1 MKNKEKAIAAMRDF
15 LEAVGVDL
23 NDRDMEK
30 TPERVAAL
38 FDYLFSGM
46 DKKPEEIWGELFDV
60 ESDGIVAV
68 RNIPFHSICE
78 HHLLPFFG
86 SVSIAYIPKNGR
98 VAGFGKFTKLVE
110 CISHQ
115 PQLQERLTSMIAQE
129 IEKGLD
135 AEGVLVVVEAHQ
147 LCMAMHGEIA
157 NDTSTITSKSLGV
170 FQEDSLLCRQAM
182 KLLDKNEL

>member
-1 MKNKEKAIAAMRDF
+1 MKNKEKAVAAMKDF

-30 TPERVAAL
+30 TPERVASL
-38 FDYLFSGM
+38 FSYLFSGM
-46 DKKPEEIWGELFDV
+46 NEKPENVWGELFDV

-68 RNIPFHSICE
+68 RNIPFYSVCE

-86 SVSIAYIPKNGR
+86 KVSIAYIPKNGR

-115 PQLQERLTSMIAQE
+115 PQLQERLTSMIAKE
-129 IEKGLD
+129 IERGLG

-147 LCMAMHGEIA
+147 LCMAMRGEIA
-157 NDTSTITSKSLGV
+157 NDTCTITSKSLGA
-170 FQEDSLLCRQAM
+170 FQDDALLCRQAM
-182 KLLDKNEL
+182 KLLDKDEI